1 MTHGHRRAQRYDGH
15 DQIQIAV
22 AIYVAT
28 LQHRRLGYRSKD
40 TPLFS
45 ELTAHKV
52 RQLGTGRP
60 SKRGR
65 RFSSAQTAKSLV

>member
-28 LQHRRLGYRSKD
+28 LQHRRLGYRSEN
-40 TPLFS
+40 TLCS
-45 ELTAHKV
+45 V
-52 RQLGTGRP
+52 
-60 SKRGR
+60 S
-65 RFSSAQTAKSLV
+65 

>member
-28 LQHRRLGYRSKD
+28 LQHRRLGYGSKN
-40 TPLFS
+40 TL
-45 ELTAHKV
+45 
-52 RQLGTGRP
+52 
-60 SKRGR
+60 
-65 RFSSAQTAKSLV
+65 